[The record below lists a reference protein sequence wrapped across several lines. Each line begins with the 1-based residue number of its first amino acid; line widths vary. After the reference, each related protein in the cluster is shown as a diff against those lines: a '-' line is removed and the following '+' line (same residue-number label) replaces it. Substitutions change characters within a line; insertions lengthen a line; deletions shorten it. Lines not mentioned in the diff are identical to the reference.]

1 MESRKT
7 VLVYVDKGENT
18 HNLISLIQQYIIG
31 GNYMEVLAF
40 AGVVLIEFMFVLS
53 VQKICDI
60 FLN

>member
-1 MESRKT
+1 ME
-7 VLVYVDKGENT
+7 L
-18 HNLISLIQQYIIG
+18 
-31 GNYMEVLAF
+31 LAF

>member
-1 MESRKT
+1 MESGKT
-7 VLVYVDKGENT
+7 VLVYMDMEENQ
-18 HNLISLIQQYIIG
+18 HYLISLIQQYIIG

-40 AGVVLIEFMFVLS
+40 AGVVLIELMFVLS

>member
-7 VLVYVDKGENT
+7 VFVYVDIPENQ
-18 HNLISLIQQYIIG
+18 HYLISLIQQYIIG

-53 VQKICDI
+53 VQKICEI

>member
-1 MESRKT
+1 
-7 VLVYVDKGENT
+7 
-18 HNLISLIQQYIIG
+18 
-31 GNYMEVLAF
+31 MEVLAF